1 MSRGVYVVEVVA
13 TKRFLNLAV
22 NVISRLVFLEG
33 GGEGDFSIQ
42 GATDGNSNFRIQ
54 GATDG
59 HSNFQI
65 QGASDGGAATFN
77 IQGATDGHSQSTIQG
92 PYDANQGN
100 AKALEYNDPSGT
112 HLTSSFIALP
122 PAR

>member
-1 MSRGVYVVEVVA
+1 MYVQ
-13 TKRFLNLAV
+13 
-22 NVISRLVFLEG
+22 SLEG
-33 GGEGDFSIQ
+33 GGAGDFTIQ

-59 HSNFQI
+59 HSNFEI
-65 QGASDGGAATFN
+65 QGPTHGGAATYN
-77 IQGATDGHSQSTIQG
+77 IQGATDGHSQSVIQG

-112 HLTSSFIALP
+112 VITLP
-122 PAR
+122 CYLIYV